1 MHTVSR
7 WVDSRYSVLAVAV
20 LTFVLRI
27 PGMGRPAR
35 PDEAGFL
42 LVARSWN
49 PAPDS
54 VYGQYFVDRPPLLIA
69 FLRLVDPLGGV
80 LAVRVVG
87 ALGCALTVVLAAWLG
102 RLIAHRTAGRWAAL
116 ATAAVIT
123 NTLIDPVAVKGELLA
138 LPLVL
143 GSMVAAVLA
152 LQRRAT
158 GSATGPTTG
167 SGNRSAAGW
176 AALGGLLGMAAV
188 GFKQNLVGGLVF
200 GGVLLLAAWATRRL
214 TRREALPLAL
224 AALGG
229 AAVPVLA
236 TVGWALAEGV
246 RISTLSYAV
255 LGFRSDATAVLAGGG
270 TSAPT
275 ARAVLLLGVA
285 VGIGLVLIFA
295 GFLIHIRGEFRD
307 DPSLTLATAALLLA
321 DLALL
326 VAGGSFWLD
335 YLFGLVPSGALVVAL
350 LARRGTRRGWRMRVV
365 VSLSAVSSAVSVL
378 VWVGLELA
386 GALSAGPYETGAAIA
401 VVAEA
406 DDTLTVFGGRA
417 DIQLASGLGSPYAH
431 LWSLPMR
438 TLDPQYADLRA
449 LLDSPQAPTWF
460 VPWVG
465 FGSWGNP
472 AGAEL
477 LETVRE
483 RYVVHGTGCRDRP
496 VLLLRGVDRAPLQAS
511 CP

>member
-1 MHTVSR
+1 
-7 WVDSRYSVLAVAV
+7 
-20 LTFVLRI
+20 
-27 PGMGRPAR
+27 
-35 PDEAGFL
+35 
-42 LVARSWN
+42 
-49 PAPDS
+49 
-54 VYGQYFVDRPPLLIA
+54 
-69 FLRLVDPLGGV
+69 
-80 LAVRVVG
+80 
-87 ALGCALTVVLAAWLG
+87 
-102 RLIAHRTAGRWAAL
+102 
-116 ATAAVIT
+116 
-123 NTLIDPVAVKGELLA
+123 
-138 LPLVL
+138 
-143 GSMVAAVLA
+143 AAVLA

-158 GSATGPTTG
+158 GSAPGPPPG
-167 SGNRSAAGW
+167 SGHRSAAGW
-176 AALGGLLGMAAV
+176 AALGGLLGMTAV

-255 LGFRSDATAVLAGGG
+255 LGFRSDASAVLAAGG

-285 VGIGLVLIFA
+285 VGVGLVLIFA

-365 VSLSAVSSAVSVL
+365 VSLSAVSAAVSVL

-477 LETVRE
+477 LETLRK